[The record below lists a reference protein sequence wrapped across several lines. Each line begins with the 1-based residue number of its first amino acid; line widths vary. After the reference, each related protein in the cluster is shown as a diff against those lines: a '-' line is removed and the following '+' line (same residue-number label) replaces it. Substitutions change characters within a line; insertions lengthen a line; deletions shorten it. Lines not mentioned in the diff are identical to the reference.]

1 MNATRRSVLFLAAA
15 CGIGLSA
22 CVAGPQSPG
31 DAVADAARGTVRDA
45 AQPAARGPSSSRPEV
60 PLVPPLAANP
70 LAFTYAVISVAD
82 LEQSLALWQERFGLE
97 LVARR
102 EGSDPGL
109 AKAWGVGAGEI
120 IDQALLRTPGMQQ
133 GGVHLVRFRVPGPAV
148 RENAAATDLVPKSV
162 DIATREI
169 QARYDELSAAGY
181 KFRSPIGK
189 FVTDKVV
196 VHEVHMP
203 GPDGVN
209 FVFVEQEGHPEPV
222 SPKGY
227 GVMPQMV
234 AISPDNKLEKAFFE
248 GVMGLKETSYNRFS
262 GPEVEKTIGL
272 PKGAGLDIRIF
283 GDPAYDYGR
292 LEIVQYEGAK
302 STDLYPRAKPP
313 ARGLLSVTYFVPD
326 VGAILA
332 RATAADAP
340 RMRAAPVDH
349 GVVTTIFGASR
360 MATLVSPAGLRIDL
374 VERR

>member
-1 MNATRRSVLFLAAA
+1 LTLVGALGATLLCGCAADPSSGTAGRAASAAA
-15 CGIGLSA
+15 DRSA
-22 CVAGPQSPG
+22 P
-31 DAVADAARGTVRDA
+31 ARTA
-45 AQPAARGPSSSRPEV
+45 PKPARQEV

-70 LAFTYAVISVAD
+70 LAFTYVVISVAD
-82 LEQSLALWQERFGLE
+82 LDQSLGLWQERFGME

-102 EGSDPGL
+102 QGTDPGL
-109 AKAWGVGAGEI
+109 AQVWGIPPADI
-120 IDQALLRTPGMQQ
+120 IDQALLRTPGMEQ
-133 GGVHLVRFRVPGPAV
+133 GGIHLVRFRVPGAPV

-162 DIATREI
+162 DIATRDI
-169 QARYDELSAAGY
+169 QARYDEMIAAGY

-196 VHEVHMP
+196 VREVHMP

-209 FVFVEQEGHPEPV
+209 FVFLEQEGHPEPV
-222 SPKGY
+222 SEKGF
-227 GVMPQMV
+227 GVLPQIV

-248 GVMGLKETSYNRFS
+248 GVMSLKETSYNRFG

-283 GDPAYDYGR
+283 GDPAYEYGR

-302 STDLYPRAKPP
+302 SADLYPRARPP
-313 ARGLLSVTYFVPD
+313 ARGMLSVTYFVPD

-332 RATAADAP
+332 KATAPDAP
-340 RMRAAPVDH
+340 KMRAAPVDH
-349 GVVTTIFGASR
+349 GVVTTIFGQSR
-360 MATLVSPAGLRIDL
+360 MISLTSPAGLRIDL